1 VGCFENGISRCSLHF
16 LCSIAIIDECVCVCV
31 CERERERER
40 EREQVLMLLLQVL
53 GRALLLLESG
63 LLCVCCLSKRPI
75 CEFFM
80 HLLPY
85 MRLLATRRSDV
96 QSVSLSNQ
104 DGTEIE
110 GFSVV

>member
-1 VGCFENGISRCSLHF
+1 MHF
-16 LCSIAIIDECVCVCV
+16 LCSIAIIDEYVCV
-31 CERERERER
+31 CERERESER
-40 EREQVLMLLLQVL
+40 ERTSLMLFLQVL
-53 GRALLLLESG
+53 GRAPLLLESG
-63 LLCVCCLSKRPI
+63 LLCLSKRSI

>member
-1 VGCFENGISRCSLHF
+1 
-16 LCSIAIIDECVCVCV
+16 
-31 CERERERER
+31 
-40 EREQVLMLLLQVL
+40 
-53 GRALLLLESG
+53 
-63 LLCVCCLSKRPI
+63 
-75 CEFFM
+75 M

-96 QSVSLSNQ
+96 QSVCLSNQ

>member
-1 VGCFENGISRCSLHF
+1 MHF
-16 LCSIAIIDECVCVCV
+16 LCSIAIIDEYVCVCV
-31 CERERERER
+31 RERAR
-40 EREQVLMLLLQVL
+40 EREQVLMLFLQVL
-53 GRALLLLESG
+53 GRALLLESG
-63 LLCVCCLSKRPI
+63 LLCVCCLSKRSI
-75 CEFFM
+75 CEFSM